1 MDMVAIPFEKFQGTG
16 NDFILIEHLDKRF
29 EKILNPVIIAK
40 MCDRHFGIGAD
51 GLILL
56 ERSDKADFKMVYY
69 NADGNQST
77 MCGNGGRCIV
87 AFAAEKSLIHSRT
100 VFEAVD
106 GLHEGIVHPN
116 RLISL
121 HMQDVFS
128 LSALDAST
136 YTTDT
141 GSPHYVQFCS
151 SLPHSIRS
159 EGAKI
164 RYSGVFKQ
172 HGINVNFVRE
182 DGDSL
187 FVATYERGVEDETL
201 SCGTGVTAA
210 ALSYAFKMKLFGSHK
225 QMITTKGGILEV
237 EYVRKDEHHFTD
249 IWLTGPAER
258 VFTGEYFI
266 YNSAE

>member
-1 MDMVAIPFEKFQGTG
+1 MVAIPFEKYQGTG

-29 EKILNPVIIAK
+29 EKILNPVVIAK

-56 ERSDKADFKMVYY
+56 EISDNADFKMVYY
-69 NADGNQST
+69 NADGNHST

-87 AFAAEKSLIHSRT
+87 AFAASKSLFRNRT
-100 VFEAVD
+100 VFEAID
-106 GLHEGIVHPN
+106 GLHEGIVHDSGY
-116 RLISL
+116 ISL
-121 HMQDVFS
+121 HMQDVSSFY
-128 LSALDAST
+128 AIDEST

-151 SLPHSIRS
+151 RLPQDIPL
-159 EGAKI
+159 EGSKI
-164 RYSGVFKQ
+164 RYTDAFKQ

-210 ALSYAFKMKLFGSHK
+210 ALSYAFKMQLYGANK
-225 QMITTKGGILEV
+225 QAIITKGGTLEV
-237 EYVRKDEHHFTD
+237 DYNRKGEQHFTD
-249 IWLTGPAER
+249 IWLTGPAQR
-258 VFTGEYFI
+258 VFSGEYI
-266 YNSAE
+266 I